1 MDWSIVTMIC
11 ICRWAK
17 NEIMSIGNVA
27 YNANIALFVF
37 GSIRIWR
44 RWQLIF
50 ECNYYLNAIN
60 IWMIWEL
67 YAIVEK
73 EEIIATV
80 WFEYIIWIYN
90 GPNRR
95 SGIGEIE
102 AEADAMEAGD
112 WSIGADIFCMMRW
125 CWCRCWCADFLWCVL
140 CRRWVGAKYLLTVFM
155 YWQFL
160 CTDSF
165 YGP

>member
-1 MDWSIVTMIC
+1 MH
-11 ICRWAK
+11 
-17 NEIMSIGNVA
+17 MSMGKKWN
-27 YNANIALFVF
+27 YEHRKRSNNANIALFAF

-50 ECNYYLNAIN
+50 ECSYYLNAIN

-90 GPNRR
+90 GPNTSDIEKR
-95 SGIGEIE
+95 SRIGEIE

-112 WSIGADIFCMMRW
+112 WSIGADICMMRW
-125 CWCRCWCADFLWCVL
+125 CWCRRWCADFCDVCCAGGGL
-140 CRRWVGAKYLLTVFM
+140 AQNI